1 MKFPS
6 PGGAV
11 YNMGHPCCLC
21 ATFSVYPSCKHLTW
35 YVVGIIIHEL
45 ELSQKLEVVVYLGH
59 PVLLSSLCAPNIIE
73 IYLVVCGSYQYT
85 PTRGGSVYGLG
96 LGMSV
101 YMGHPVLPV
110 CVRCFL
116 PDIWYGR
123 SSATGDSSRRD
134 PGHNGPAHLKVSM
147 THPLFPLDKS

>member
-35 YVVGIIIHEL
+35 YVVGIITHEL

-59 PVLLSSLCAPNIIE
+59 PVLLSSLCAPNIVE
-73 IYLVVCGSYQYT
+73 MYLVVRGSYQYT
-85 PTRGGSVYGLG
+85 PTRGGR
-96 LGMSV
+96 V
-101 YMGHPVLPV
+101 YMVWGWGWLCIWATLCCLCV
-110 CVRCFL
+110 CAAFS
-116 PDIWYGR
+116 PTSGTD
-123 SSATGDSSRRD
+123 
-134 PGHNGPAHLKVSM
+134 GPAPPATQAEETQDTTVR
-147 THPLFPLDKS
+147 PI